1 MRKSRISSKHSISE
15 DVSVTYEDGDAD
27 EVVAGFVQTIKRVSI
42 KLGALKSSFKD
53 LDLKVGKLEKKR
65 KNLVSHIKG
74 FDYQKE
80 IMKILDSKQEFK
92 TKDDIFERL
101 SSLLKRAGV
110 EKPEKS
116 GGKGYSVNVLPD
128 NFKRP
133 DPGPSKVEEEEN
145 LPYFG
150 TSKNREDG
158 YQFPGKGPED
168 QRKGKIELK
177 IETIHHPDRPG
188 QSSMNIS
195 GLEHF
200 VNGPNHGTQNPGANT
215 KKSKLELTVQQISN
229 YYHHP
234 PDFSNKGGQSDRE
247 MSEKPPPSNKADK
260 DRPQT
265 RILKAGIG
273 SIDKKFLEDP
283 TGSKAANMEALQN
296 TYHKNRSPN
305 KIFYDH
311 QSDSKSLLQDKISS
325 ERDRPQKG
333 KPTCKK

>member
-1 MRKSRISSKHSISE
+1 MS
-15 DVSVTYEDGDAD
+15 VSYENEDAD
-27 EVVAGFVQTIKRVSI
+27 EAVAGFVQTIKRVSI

-65 KNLVSHIKG
+65 KNLVSHIKD

-80 IMKILDSKQEFK
+80 IKMILDSKQEFK

-101 SSLLKRAGV
+101 SSLLKRAGA

-128 NFKRP
+128 NFDRP
-133 DPGPSKVEEEEN
+133 DPSSRKVEEEEN

-158 YQFPGKGPED
+158 YQFLGKGSED
-168 QRKGKIELK
+168 KRKGKIELK

-200 VNGPNHGTQNPGANT
+200 VNGPNHGTQNPGANS
-215 KKSKLELTVQQISN
+215 KKSKDTKLELTVQQISN

-247 MSEKPPPSNKADK
+247 MSEKPPPPNKADK

-296 TYHKNRSPN
+296 TYHKQRSPN
-305 KIFYDH
+305 KIFYEH

-325 ERDRPQKG
+325 ERNRPSKD
-333 KPTCKK
+333 KPTGKK